1 MEKYILKNRIN
12 TKWMLVSLIFF
23 SFCLNTSN
31 GIAQTSEISE
41 KVSALFDAMRESD
54 GESVRKIFYEDISMK
69 IVDHTENGTIL
80 TTSSAERF
88 IEAVSNSK
96 NDIWD
101 ERFDNLE
108 VFIDGDLA
116 TAVMDY
122 GFFLNETFSHCGQNE
137 ISFIN
142 DSGEWKI
149 FSIIYSRRSAGCE
162 KWSQ

>member
-1 MEKYILKNRIN
+1 MKKYIFINRIN
-12 TKWMLVSLIFF
+12 SKWIVISLAFV
-23 SFCLNTSN
+23 SFCFNVSN
-31 GIAQTSEISE
+31 GIAQTPDISE
-41 KVSALFDAMRESD
+41 RVSALFDAMRESD
-54 GESVRKIFYEDISMK
+54 GESVRNIFYEEITMK
-69 IVDHTENGTIL
+69 IVDQTENGTIL

-88 IEAVSNSK
+88 IEAVSSSK
-96 NDIWD
+96 NDVWD
-101 ERFDNLE
+101 ERFDNLQ

-116 TAVMDY
+116 TAIMDY

-149 FSIIYSRRSAGCE
+149 FSIIYSRRLAGCE